1 MITHH
6 KNVWVSLSKWVR
18 KFLVKYFWSGFF
30 FGGGGHTLAYINR
43 FFHHR
48 RVGGGGNINMLTV
61 VKGCPDFGY
70 ASPTQWSM

>member
-1 MITHH
+1 MITYH

-18 KFLVKYFWSGFF
+18 FFLVKYVLECFF
-30 FGGGGHTLAYINR
+30 FGGGHTLAYINR
-43 FFHHR
+43 FFHHWT
-48 RVGGGGNINMLTV
+48 VGGGGNINMLTV